1 MKYRDYVALNEVVRR
16 VITIGVL
23 KIISLFDSVMNSK
36 MAASVQIV
44 PDPSCGCCF

>member
-16 VITIGVL
+16 AITSGVL
-23 KIISLFDSVMNSK
+23 KIISLYGSVMNSK

-44 PDPSCGCCF
+44 CSKSFM